1 MSKKKIKNVID
12 FTEYDFNVPSIPS
25 LLKDIIIRPQAAL
38 KQFCKQFLEYKGY
51 KPVSKDGYLYAK
63 GEIPVMLVAHLDT
76 VHKESV
82 KEIFVSTN
90 LNITSP
96 QGIGGD
102 DRCGVYTIF
111 KTLIDTGLKPYI
123 LFAEDEEIGCV
134 GSSKFEKDLHKYDP
148 EVNFIIEIDRKG
160 SNDAVYYECD
170 NEDFEKF
177 ITSYGFETDYGSFS
191 DIAVIAPTVGVA
203 AVNLSSGYYKPH
215 TTEEYINFNDLN
227 NTIMRVEKIVTDVAN
242 NKTQKYEYI
251 AASRYSL
258 SKLYGWNSLD
268 YDWDDYN
275 ADFGYCNYY
284 NETTD
289 TIDHVAYVDEIEVVH
304 LDLSEATIIIQNGDK
319 EFAIDEFSSEANN
332 YFMDVYG
339 NVYLYYESFDG
350 LLSVY
355 GATVYSAAGL
365 PLQYSDEET
374 FEVPLY
380 ETVASYIGGSIEE
393 DGEFVFNDVVPAK
406 A

>member
-1 MSKKKIKNVID
+1 MSKKKMKNVID

-63 GEIPVMLVAHLDT
+63 GEVPVMLVAHLDT
-76 VHKESV
+76 VHKENV
-82 KEIFVSTN
+82 KEIFVSTD

-134 GSSKFEKDLHKYDP
+134 GSSKFEKDLHMYDP

-160 SNDAVYYECD
+160 SNDAVYYECG

-215 TTEEYINFNDLN
+215 TTEEYINFNGLN

-251 AASRYSL
+251 AVSRYSL

-275 ADFGYCNYY
+275 DCNYY

-304 LDLSEATIIIQNGDK
+304 LDLSEAIIIIQNGDK

-365 PLQYSDEET
+365 PLQYSGEEA

-380 ETVASYIGGSIEE
+380 ETVASYTGESIDE
-393 DGEFVFNDVVPAK
+393 DEKFVFNDTVPVK
-406 A
+406 V